1 MRNWAS
7 AAHPNQNELTGLQ
20 LADWL
25 ETCIREVLAKEPSD
39 AAIIVKKLLKNIREE
54 TFDQSSAMP
63 IKAKIQ
69 KLPKELSGSLL
80 RSIFGMYVDEKL
92 SLNIKRNIDLISKSA
107 WNQTD
112 DNDKSEIGL
121 RHAFYAVNG
130 DLKRKELATK
140 FLTNVDGLRYLS
152 EDIKAVEIK
161 EKIDNLRNAHEGY
174 QNFYNEEP
182 HARILFNYIHETGE
196 IPESIA
202 FEYAKTLIICRVGN
216 RFGVSRS
223 AEPYYSEMIRIFQDD
238 LIKIFLNLLKDEEIL
253 NILEDDTRLLRFVK
267 IAKQLEIQTSDL
279 IIKKSLKKL
288 IDGKKEDIISKKT
301 YDAIK
306 ILLNLR

>member
-1 MRNWAS
+1 
-7 AAHPNQNELTGLQ
+7 
-20 LADWL
+20 
-25 ETCIREVLAKEPSD
+25 
-39 AAIIVKKLLKNIREE
+39 
-54 TFDQSSAMP
+54 
-63 IKAKIQ
+63 
-69 KLPKELSGSLL
+69 
-80 RSIFGMYVDEKL
+80 
-92 SLNIKRNIDLISKSA
+92 
-107 WNQTD
+107 
-112 DNDKSEIGL
+112 
-121 RHAFYAVNG
+121 
-130 DLKRKELATK
+130 LKRKELATK

-267 IAKQLEIQTSDL
+267 IAKQLETQTSDL